1 MSKTLALEINV
12 SDGCGIYDVPNDKL
26 LNGLILGHTL
36 GTVGTA
42 NRLYV
47 AMALLGTT
55 TVPSFLGHLGDE
67 EVRAKFGIFI

>member
-1 MSKTLALEINV
+1 MSKTLGFRNV
-12 SDGCGIYDVPNDKL
+12 PDGYGIYDVPNNKL

-36 GTVGTA
+36 GTVSTA

-55 TVPSFLGHLGDE
+55 TVPSFLGHLGNE
-67 EVRAKFGIFI
+67 ELRAKIGIFI